1 MTKDSLMIE
10 LRDVIVKTLENHKA
24 EDITVINLKGK
35 TSIAEYMIIATGRSS
50 KHVSSTA
57 DFVMEEIKKR
67 DGQYLVEGMNNS
79 EWVLIDTLDIIVHIF
94 SKEKR
99 ELYALEKLWQG

>member
-10 LRDVIVKTLENHKA
+10 LRDVIVETLENHKA
-24 EDITVINLKGK
+24 EDITIIDLKGK